1 MDAGRFDALSKSLA
15 SRRSR
20 RSLGAGGLAAGILAA
35 FGVEHASAAT
45 SDCSLHIFAKTSAGP
60 HKGTTY
66 TGDLN
71 LKINEKGA
79 IDSGTFDTDDGASHK
94 LVGQATGRAIN
105 LRITLEDGKVL
116 ALDGTAD
123 IDLLLCRGDASGTFG
138 GPGDTDIGTWRTAD
152 KSAGNANSSGSNSG
166 GSTSGGGGGSSNG
179 GGGQTSGGSGGGDTS
194 GGNSSGG
201 GGDTGG
207 GGGGCASG
215 VVCGGVC
222 CEPAPGLTA
231 DNITCNQ
238 GFCECTYSCASAG
251 CNPNGTGSIVN
262 TCGSDPQPHCHS
274 ECNVPTDNGCGDM
287 TCGDGQTLDVDSCT
301 CIDDNGGGGG
311 GGCVNPLFNCGD
323 SQNVMCADLQ
333 NDASNC
339 GGCGNVCPSGQCI
352 EGNCTDVVK

>member
-1 MDAGRFDALSKSLA
+1 
-15 SRRSR
+15 
-20 RSLGAGGLAAGILAA
+20 
-35 FGVEHASAAT
+35 VEHASAAT
-45 SDCSLHIFAKTSAGP
+45 STCSLHIFAKTSAGP

-71 LKINEKGA
+71 MKIDDKGA
-79 IDSGTFDTDDGASHK
+79 IDSGSFDTDDGASHK

-105 LRITLEDGKVL
+105 LRITLDDGKVL

-123 IDLLLCRGDASGTFG
+123 IDLLLCRGDVSGTFG
-138 GPGDTDIGTWRTAD
+138 GPSDTDIGTWRTAD

-166 GSTSGGGGGSSNG
+166 GSTSGGSSTNSGGGSTNSGGGSSG
-179 GGGQTSGGSGGGDTS
+179 GGGQTSGGGGGD
-194 GGNSSGG
+194 SSGG
-201 GGDTGG
+201 DSGGG

-222 CEPAPGLTA
+222 CEPAPGLSA

-251 CNPNGTGSIVN
+251 CGGGDGFIVN

-274 ECNVPTDNGCGDM
+274 ECNVSSDNGCGDM

-311 GGCVNPLFNCGD
+311 GCVNPFVNCGD
-323 SQNVMCADLQ
+323 NQNPICVDTTS
-333 NDASNC
+333 DAENC